1 MPEEQEEQK
10 IIEGEPCSVLEN
22 QATNNNI
29 YSEDDRSVKINRDVN
44 KSIIIPGDRNTA
56 NITITNYYYR
66 EEVQIVPVESTNTAE
81 ENIPCPYRG
90 LFHFGPNDSEFFY
103 GREVFIQKLF
113 TTTQTRN
120 FIPVLG
126 ASGSGK
132 SSLVMA
138 GLVPKLQQEDYW
150 KFTHFRP
157 SSDPFHALAESLVPL
172 YEPDK
177 NATEQIRQARQ
188 LAEYFVE
195 GSVLLQDVLSQIER
209 NYPNHRILLIADQF
223 EELYTLCT
231 EQKIRHRFLDILLA
245 SFQFSSS
252 QSQSPHVL
260 VTTMRADFL
269 GNALSYRRFADVLQN
284 ADIKLGRMNREE
296 LSQVIVKPAEKLG
309 ITFQDGLVKRILDDV
324 EDEPGNLPLLEFALT
339 ELWKRRKGKQLTH
352 VAYEEIDQVQG
363 ALARHA
369 DENYSKLSTDQKE
382 QVRRIFIQLV
392 RPGEGTEDTRR
403 IAMKAELGEQSWSLV
418 KQLADARLVVTSR
431 NAASQETVEVVHE
444 ALICNWG
451 ELQKW
456 MNTDRVFRAWQE
468 QLRAAKRQWEETNR
482 DSGSLLRGA
491 ALATAEEKL
500 KERPED
506 LIDEKNFIEQSIQER
521 HRTIITFT
529 SFSVVASVLA
539 LVAGIERWHS
549 LISEKN
555 DQLIVYTQ
563 SSEAL
568 FAANKKFDALL
579 ESIRSGK
586 QMKREFGIK
595 ADTEMQVVGALLQ
608 AVYGVREHNRFE
620 GYNQP
625 FIRAAFSAD
634 GTKIAATNF
643 DGAIKIWNL
652 NGAEIKTIDQKKSGN
667 INNQPI
673 SLDCPANSVSFSS
686 SSNTI
691 VASDGDN
698 IKLWDF
704 NGKELKSF
712 PGKGKDVVLTSISN
726 DGKLIAAV
734 SHLGKVTIWNQKGEE
749 LDTFQNYDNFLP
761 MSIPIFSPDNN
772 ILASAGEENVILRN
786 LNTKTSTSLKND
798 WAVCSVDFNSNSREL
813 AVTEL
818 LSRVK
823 LWSIKN
829 QNPTFFEDFGVISV
843 IHSSEGLVSTNWD
856 GSIKFWHLFNNE
868 WQVESW
874 KGHSSPV
881 WNASFSP
888 DKKMLLSVSDD
899 KTIKLWNLEGIK
911 PLSFNPSNGLATL
924 GDISLSQDG
933 QTIATFT
940 ADGSIKFW
948 NLNGIPSKKTFHKVS
963 NFSKITFSPDGKYLV
978 SSFRSIAQLWDINSG
993 ESKILIKE
1001 KLPRGK
1007 RNDFGR
1013 VSFSS
1018 DSKTIA
1024 IGREDGTIKLLH
1036 LDGTEIKTL
1045 QGGSQIVS
1053 YSPNGNIIASA
1064 SSNNTVKLWN
1074 SNGKELSALIGSSYP
1089 ITSLS
1094 FSPDSQTL
1102 VAGNKNGNIIIWG
1115 INGKKLQTLPGH
1127 NSAVNSLTFRPDG
1140 KIFASASG
1148 NGSNEDDGTIKFWS
1162 IDGIEIKTFKTNSPS
1177 VSGINFSRDGKMLI
1191 VGNQMDVTMWNL
1203 NLDYLLSKGCN
1214 WVRDYLENNP
1224 LVSKSDKYLC
1234 DDVPKIESTPT
1245 KSKS

>member
-1 MPEEQEEQK
+1 MPEE
-10 IIEGEPCSVLEN
+10 
-22 QATNNNI
+22 
-29 YSEDDRSVKINRDVN
+29 DRSVEIGGMDGGV
-44 KSIIIPGDRNTA
+44 SPIITGDRNTA
-56 NITITNYYYR
+56 TITITNYYYR
-66 EEVQIVPVESTNTAE
+66 KNTTGVPVESTDTAD
-81 ENIPCPYRG
+81 ENLPCPYRG
-90 LFHFGPNDSEFFY
+90 LFHFGPDDAAFFF
-103 GREVFIQKLF
+103 GREVFVEELF
-113 TTTQTRN
+113 AATQTRK

-132 SSLVMA
+132 SSVVLA
-138 GLVPKLQQEDYW
+138 GLVPKLQQVGHW

-157 SSDPFHALAESLVPL
+157 GEGDDPFHALALALVPL
-172 YEPDK
+172 FLPHLFGDDK
-177 NATEQIRQARQ
+177 LKETRKIAESLRNEVYPLSYILTEIQH
-188 LAEYFVE
+188 
-195 GSVLLQDVLSQIER
+195 
-209 NYPNHRILLIADQF
+209 NYPQERVLLIADQF
-223 EELYTLCT
+223 EELYTLCPD
-231 EQKIRHRFLDILLA
+231 QKVRHHFLDTLLA
-245 SFQFSSS
+245 YFQSS
-252 QSQSPHVL
+252 PDNTNVL
-260 VTTMRADFL
+260 VATMRADFL
-269 GNALSYRRFADVLQN
+269 GNALSYPKFGEVLRN
-284 ADIKLGRMNREE
+284 ADIKIRSMNREE

-324 EDEPGNLPLLEFALT
+324 EDQPGNLPLLEFALT
-339 ELWKRRKGKQLTH
+339 ELWNKRTGKQLTH
-352 VAYEEIDQVQG
+352 QIYEEIGQVEG

-369 DENYSKLSTDQKE
+369 DQKYSQLTDEEKE
-382 QVRRIFIQLV
+382 KVRRIFIQLV
-392 RPGEGTEDTRR
+392 RPGEGVEDTRR

-431 NAASQETVEVVHE
+431 NAASQETVEIVHE
-444 ALICNWG
+444 ALIRNWG
-451 ELQKW
+451 ELREW

-468 QLRAAKRQWEETNR
+468 RLRAAKGQWEATNR
-482 DSGSLLRGA
+482 DSDSLLRGA
-491 ALATAEEKL
+491 ALAEAQEKL

-506 LIDEKNFIEQSIQER
+506 LIDEKNFIEQSIQERDRQR

-549 LISEKN
+549 VISEKN
-555 DQLIVYTQ
+555 DQLIVHTQ

-568 FAANKKFDALL
+568 FTSNKKFDALL

-586 QMKREFGIK
+586 QMKGEFGIK

-608 AVYGVREHNRFE
+608 AVYGVRERNRFE

-643 DGAIKIWNL
+643 DGAIKIWNF
-652 NGAEIKTIDQKKSGN
+652 NGAEIKTINQKKSGN

-772 ILASAGEENVILRN
+772 ILASAGQENVILRN
-786 LNTKTSTSLKND
+786 LNTKTSTPLKND
-798 WAVCSVDFNSNSREL
+798 WTVCSVDFNSNSREL

-823 LWSIKN
+823 LWSIKD
-829 QNPTFFEDFGVISV
+829 QKPTFFEDLGVISV

-874 KGHSSPV
+874 NGHSAPV

-888 DKKMLLSVSDD
+888 NKKMLLSVSDD

-911 PLSFNPSNGLATL
+911 PPSFRPSNGSL
-924 GDISLSQDG
+924 GDISLSPDG
-933 QTIATFT
+933 QTIATVT
-940 ADGSIKFW
+940 ADDSIKFW
-948 NLNGIPSKKTFHKVS
+948 NLDGTPAKKTFHKVS
-963 NFSKITFSPDGKYLV
+963 GFSKITFSPDGKYLV
-978 SSFRSIAQLWDINSG
+978 SSFRSIVQLWNINSG
-993 ESKILIKE
+993 ESKILITE

-1045 QGGSQIVS
+1045 QGGSKIVS
-1053 YSPNGNIIASA
+1053 YSKNGKIIASA

-1115 INGKKLQTLPGH
+1115 INGTKLQTLQGH
-1127 NSAVNSLTFRPDG
+1127 NSAVKSLTFRPDG

-1191 VGNQMDVTMWNL
+1191 VGKQMEVTMWNL

-1224 LVSKSDKYLC
+1224 QVSKSDKHLC
-1234 DDVPKIESTPT
+1234 DDVPKE
-1245 KSKS
+1245 